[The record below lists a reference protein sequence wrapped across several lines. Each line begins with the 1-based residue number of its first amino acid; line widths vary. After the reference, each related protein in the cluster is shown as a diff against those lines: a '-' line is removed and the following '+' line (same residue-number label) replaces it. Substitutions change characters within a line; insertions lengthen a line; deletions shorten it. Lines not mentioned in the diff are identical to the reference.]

1 MVRRRAASRACRIDP
16 SKRSGVRQIGFPQ
29 AHIGAQFAARTL
41 QCAATILDHIGII
54 ADLERRVD
62 ILFDQNDA
70 HARGRYAE
78 DDLEDLGYQSW
89 RETKGWFVEEQ
100 QVGLGHKGTSDGEH
114 LLLTAA
120 EAARR
125 ALAPLAQNRKEVIDL
140 SGHLGEGSR
149 PPRDIARDQV
159 LFDRQ
164 TLENAAALWAM
175 ADAAR
180 HDFVRPQTGDVLL
193 LIADVTRANIAQA
206 GNGIEEG
213 CFARSVRPDESNN
226 FAGQNLGANAV

>member
-1 MVRRRAASRACRIDP
+1 MK
-16 SKRSGVRQIGFPQ
+16 SKRSGVRQIRLPQ
-29 AHIGAQFAARTL
+29 ARIGEQLAARTL
-41 QCAATILDHIGII
+41 QRAAAILDYIGII

-62 ILFDQNDA
+62 VLFDQNDA

-120 EAARR
+120 ETARR
-125 ALAPLAQNRKEVIDL
+125 ALAPLAQNRKEVIDV
-140 SGHLGEGSR
+140 SGHLGKGSR
-149 PPRDIARDQV
+149 PPRHIARDQV

-164 TLENAAALWAM
+164 TLENSASLWTM

-180 HDFVRPQTGDVLL
+180 HDFVRAQTGDVLL
-193 LIADVTRANIAQA
+193 FVADVTRANIAQA
-206 GNGIEEG
+206 RNGVEKG
-213 CFARSVRPDESNN
+213 CFARSVRPDKSNN

>member
-1 MVRRRAASRACRIDP
+1 LK
-16 SKRSGVRQIGFPQ
+16 SKRSGVRQIRLPQ
-29 AHIGAQFAARTL
+29 ARIGEQLAARTL
-41 QCAATILDHIGII
+41 QRAAAILDYIGII

-62 ILFDQNDA
+62 VLFDQNDA

-100 QVGLGHKGTSDGEH
+100 QIGLGHEGTSDGEH

-125 ALAPLAQNRKEVIDL
+125 ALAALAQNRKEVVDL

-149 PPRDIARDQV
+149 PPRHIARDQV
-159 LFDRQ
+159 LFDRE
-164 TLENAAALWAM
+164 TLEYAAALWAM

-180 HDFVRPQTGDVLL
+180 HDFVRPQTGDVLR

-206 GNGIEEG
+206 RNGVEEG
-213 CFARSVRPDESNN
+213 CFARSVRPDKSNN
-226 FAGQNLGANAV
+226 FAAQNLGANAV

>member
-1 MVRRRAASRACRIDP
+1 M
-16 SKRSGVRQIGFPQ
+16 
-29 AHIGAQFAARTL
+29 
-41 QCAATILDHIGII
+41 
-54 ADLERRVD
+54 
-62 ILFDQNDA
+62 
-70 HARGRYAE
+70 
-78 DDLEDLGYQSW
+78 
-89 RETKGWFVEEQ
+89 
-100 QVGLGHKGTSDGEH
+100 
-114 LLLTAA
+114 
-120 EAARR
+120 
-125 ALAPLAQNRKEVIDL
+125 IDL

-193 LIADVTRANIAQA
+193 LVADVTRANIAQA